1 MNSLQGAFLGLVG
14 ALLAGCAQAPIQA
27 PARLDLDRVMTV
39 ETFDP
44 VLLSR
49 AIFEESNRVRVDH
62 GLQAL
67 AHMDALDAAAG
78 EQATYLALSQTV
90 GHHSPFPNEHNIG
103 ERITHVGLATSHAAE
118 NAIMMPARRPD
129 EEAVR
134 DYTYAEYAAFL
145 LEGWM
150 NSPTH
155 RANMLARRG
164 FRSESCQATRP
175 STRHRS
181 SMLRSRRK
189 YSRSRAGD
197 DSIVSPRRDARIRL
211 RNMSMT
217 GFSIPPLQRVTHSP
231 AAVPFQ

>member
-1 MNSLQGAFLGLVG
+1 VNSLQGAFWGLVG
-14 ALLAGCAQAPIQA
+14 ALLAGCAQVPIQA
-27 PARLDLDRVMTV
+27 PARLDLDRVMTA

-49 AIFEESNRVRVDH
+49 AIFEESNRVRVEH

-155 RANMLARRG
+155 RANMLDPRVNSLGCAARLSLG
-164 FRSESCQATRP
+164 IVPGDPTIYATQVFYA
-175 STRHRS
+175 
-181 SMLRSRRK
+181 K
-189 YSRSRAGD
+189 
-197 DSIVSPRRDARIRL
+197 IEKEV
-211 RNMSMT
+211 
-217 GFSIPPLQRVTHSP
+217 FSVKGG
-231 AAVPFQ
+231 